1 MSREL
6 FRRDQEEKISEW
18 LKQVKFRKR
27 LFGGVRESDVWKKIS
42 ELNDM
47 YRDALI
53 AERARYDALIAE
65 KVSGQE
71 TPPSEQA
78 TGSSAKEG

>member
-1 MSREL
+1 MSHAM
-6 FRRDQEEKISEW
+6 FRRDQEEKIAEW

-47 YRDALI
+47 YREALF
-53 AERARYDALIAE
+53 AE
-65 KVSGQE
+65 KVRYETLLSEKGKPGKGQQ
-71 TPPSEQA
+71 P
-78 TGSSAKEG
+78 